1 MHLKLDS
8 FRTPVREVIIPGSY
22 GELLASMEAKHFEK
36 PADWDSE
43 ESQEERRMMRELYI
57 NRNMKS
63 FNLRNFIDPKLDEF
77 LPKNGKTLMRYI
89 ASYRDRNIDK
99 LSTIYITDNM
109 IFTESDSN
117 ALFNAC
123 NIDKNELQGIIDNLE
138 KPPFV
143 QEQKNITPF
152 RTLMLFVIRWYKYHG
167 PADFYEMSKMYYLY
181 NLYYSL
187 YSGNFQHGIKGRAQ
201 DTMRYTIDNLQ
212 GGMILKKAGNIENMM
227 VMLSSRVFDPPA
239 NNDKTKYDYEKL
251 WKDGSDWGMEYII
264 NQLKTRLNGQFT
276 AIRKKF
282 MEDYRQGNVA
292 YNAGDPKD
300 EEGNIIE
307 REFSS
312 GRISR
317 LTDKYVT
324 LFYSNSIDKELA
336 TRWAKKFKVSPNEL
350 IAALESVQRSKDIR
364 ELETFYSSLFTLF
377 FDQYP
382 NARDEDLHSKAFLVC
397 AESVYKSG
405 NSRNPLVVNIKN
417 LTHKWLDEGS
427 KTYHS
432 STSAGTINSFRRAL
446 YLYFVR
452 TVAESR

>member
-1 MHLKLDS
+1 MRLNLDT
-8 FRTPVREVIIPGSY
+8 FHPPVQEELIPGSY
-22 GELLASMEAKHFEK
+22 GELLAAMEVKHFEK

-57 NRNMKS
+57 NRNMRS
-63 FNLRNFIDPKLDEF
+63 FHLKDFIEPKLDEF
-77 LPKNGKTLMRYI
+77 LPKNGKALMRYI
-89 ASYRDRNIDK
+89 AMYRDRNIDK

-109 IFTESDSN
+109 IFTDNDSN
-117 ALFNAC
+117 ALFSAC
-123 NIDKNELQGIIDNLE
+123 NIDKMELQRIIDDLE

-152 RTLMLFVIRWYKYHG
+152 RVLMLFVIRWYKYHG
-167 PADFYEMSKMYYLY
+167 PADFYDMSKMYYLY

-187 YSGNFQHGIKGRAQ
+187 YSGNFQHGIKGRAE

-212 GGMILKKAGNIENMM
+212 GGMVLKKAGSIENMM

-264 NQLKTRLNGQFT
+264 NQLKTRLNGQFS

-282 MEDYRQGNVA
+282 MEDYRQGNVSYA
-292 YNAGDPKD
+292 AGDPKD

-307 REFSS
+307 REFAS
-312 GRISR
+312 GKISQ

-324 LFYSNSIDKELA
+324 NFYSNSIDKNLA

-350 IAALESVQRSKDIR
+350 IAALETIQRSNNISEMEK
-364 ELETFYSSLFTLF
+364 FYSSLFTLYF
-377 FDQYP
+377 EQYP
-382 NARDEDLHSKAFLVC
+382 NARAEDLHSKSFLVA
-397 AESVYKSG
+397 AESIYKSG
-405 NSRNPLVVNIKN
+405 NSRNPLIVNIKT

-427 KTYHS
+427 KTYHA
-432 STSAGTINSFRRAL
+432 STSAGTINSFRRAMYI
-446 YLYFVR
+446 YLVR
-452 TVAESR
+452 CVAESR